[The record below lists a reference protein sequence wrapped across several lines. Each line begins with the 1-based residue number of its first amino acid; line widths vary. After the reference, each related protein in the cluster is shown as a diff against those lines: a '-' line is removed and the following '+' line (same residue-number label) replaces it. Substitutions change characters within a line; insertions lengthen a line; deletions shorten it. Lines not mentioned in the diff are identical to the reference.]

1 MKRVLIFVFS
11 VFFLLPSMARAD
23 FGDCNHVDY
32 MSVFPDA
39 PTAIDLNCVEI
50 FNFGYAT
57 PGGARYI
64 RGIKDISGDWAFAA
78 GAEAAVERG
87 AQLAVTAFSE
97 LGNYDIDDV
106 TLLFLDDAHDLAE
119 RPGRIVLAMTDGLGG
134 IGGGRA
140 GECLITLYALSPGT
154 DTLDLTVTVAHEIF
168 HCLQYRSLTAA
179 QMSTVGTGGDW
190 WIEGSAELFSAYAVP
205 GSGPYT
211 DRSETYDA
219 GVDAGLA
226 LNEMRHEAGIFF
238 FWLVGRSGLSTL
250 MPFLYA
256 MAGSGD
262 ASAQQA
268 AMRSA
273 LSDADW
279 LRFAQDYVD
288 RKIKHPQDHVLALYP
303 SILNTYGFTENGT
316 ERIPLEPFVLTHGFV
331 DYTCGEWRN
340 TVRPETANL
349 SARRDTET
357 EWSIYPETIDA
368 VDAGEAHY
376 RFAAMHTAGAAVD
389 FVIDAERIRSC
400 EPCAGSDA
408 VDACLVGTWQ
418 MSGGGAVEWMRAN
431 GIPITRSRSGPR
443 IVTFRGDGAYGTE
456 PFDLSLTVRQGDM
469 VGQGEGYMTVAAGR
483 WSAADGALNI
493 CQDSG
498 TMSGEVTVT
507 TPRHSGTMP
516 VSQPGAGQLTQ
527 SYSCSERSLS
537 TTLDFTGMS
546 PMRTEYSKISE

>member
-1 MKRVLIFVFS
+1 MARAFIIVLITIL
-11 VFFLLPSMARAD
+11 LLPMQARAD
-23 FGDCNHVDY
+23 FGDCSRADY
-32 MSVFPDA
+32 MALFPDA
-39 PTAIDLNCVEI
+39 PSAIDLNCVEI

-57 PGGARYI
+57 PSGARHI
-64 RGIKDISGDWAFAA
+64 RGIKDISGGWAFAP
-78 GAEAAVERG
+78 GAEAAVERA

-97 LGNYDIDDV
+97 LGSYDIDDV
-106 TLLFLDDAHDLAE
+106 TLLFLDDTHDFSE

-134 IGGGRA
+134 VGGGRA

-168 HCLQYRSLTAA
+168 HCLQYRSLSSA
-179 QMSTVGTGGDW
+179 QMATVGTGGDW

-211 DRSETYDA
+211 DRSGRFDA

-226 LNEMRHEAGIFF
+226 LNDMHHEAGIFF
-238 FWLVGRSGLSTL
+238 YWLVGRSGLSVL
-250 MPFLYA
+250 MPFLHA
-256 MAGSGD
+256 MADSGS
-262 ASAQQA
+262 AAVQHA

-273 LSDADW
+273 LPDADW

-288 RKIKHPQDHVLALYP
+288 REIKHPQDHVLALNP

-316 ERIPLEPFVLTHGFV
+316 ERIPLDPFVLTHGFV

-340 TVRPETANL
+340 TMRPETANL
-349 SARRDTET
+349 SARRDSET
-357 EWSIYPETIDA
+357 EWGAYPDTVDA

-376 RFAAMHTAGAAVD
+376 RFAALHTGGAPID
-389 FVIDAERIRSC
+389 FVIEAERIRSC
-400 EPCAGSDA
+400 APCAGSNA

-418 MSGGGAVEWMRAN
+418 MSGGGAIEWMKAN

-456 PFDLSLTVRQGDM
+456 PFDLTLTVREGDM

-483 WSAADGALNI
+483 WSAGDGALNI

-498 TMSGEVTVT
+498 AMSGEVTVT

-516 VSQPGAGQLTQ
+516 ISQPGTGQLIQ
-527 SYSCSERSLS
+527 RYSCSGRSLS
-537 TTLDFTGMS
+537 TSLHFAGMS
-546 PMRTEYSKISE
+546 PMNTEYTKISD